1 MNEHDLQLHQ
11 VDPVLRAGVAH
22 DAIVAAR
29 RQHERENRR
38 PRALTARE
46 ALQALWFEAQLVL
59 VAAGNIRN
67 GVALADEDFER
78 LSIAYRRI
86 DYLVE
91 EAAR

>member
-1 MNEHDLQLHQ
+1 MSTDLHE
-11 VDPVLRAGVAH
+11 VDAARRSGVAL

-59 VAAGNIRN
+59 VAASNIRN
-67 GVALADEDFER
+67 GVELADEDFER
-78 LSIAYRRI
+78 LAIAYRRI